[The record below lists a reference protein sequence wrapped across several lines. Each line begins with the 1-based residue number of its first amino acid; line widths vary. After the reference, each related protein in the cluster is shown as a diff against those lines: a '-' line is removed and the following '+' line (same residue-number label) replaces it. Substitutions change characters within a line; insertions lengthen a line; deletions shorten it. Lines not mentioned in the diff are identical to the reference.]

1 MHVKD
6 SMATQGELKQK
17 LERDYRATQGR
28 IASLARPLDPERLL
42 RRPGPDRWSVGEVL
56 EHLTLMDG
64 LFLRAV
70 EPLVRTARR
79 DAGAAARPWAPSR
92 IGKGIAESQR
102 NPKPLKAAKAARPAT
117 PRAGVF
123 EAFLAGHMRFAQLL
137 AESNGLDWN
146 DVRLRPPVMPWFPL
160 KMNLGD
166 VFQIH
171 GVHVQR
177 HCGQIERTIADLS

>member
-1 MHVKD
+1 MT
-6 SMATQGELKQK
+6 TQAELKQK
-17 LERDYRATQGR
+17 LEDDYRVSQGR
-28 IASLARPLDPERLL
+28 IASLVRPLDPERLV

-56 EHLTLMDG
+56 EHLTLMDA

-79 DAGAAARPWAPSR
+79 DAAAAARSWRASR
-92 IGKGIAESQR
+92 IGKGIAESQQGS
-102 NPKPLKAAKAARPAT
+102 KPLKAAKAAQPST

-137 AESNGLDWN
+137 AESSGLDWN
-146 DVRLRPPVMPWFPL
+146 SVRLRPPVMPWFPL

-171 GVHVQR
+171 GVHIQR
-177 HCGQIERTIADLS
+177 HCGQIERTIADL